1 MFDPELLILHTTLLQ
16 LRVRLTALHRGQAGY
31 STEAVIVTALL
42 AIAAITALGYVVKK
56 IISAA
61 KGVQTK

>member
-1 MFDPELLILHTTLLQ
+1 MFDREIIILKVLLRQ
-16 LRVRLTALHRGQAGY
+16 LRTHLATLEGEAGY

-42 AIAAITALGYVVKK
+42 AVAAITALGYIVNK

-61 KGVQTK
+61 KGVQTQ

>member
-1 MFDPELLILHTTLLQ
+1 MFDHEIVILKLLLRQ
-16 LRVRLTALHRGQAGY
+16 LRAHLATLDGEGGY

-42 AIAAITALGYVVKK
+42 AVAAITALGYIVNK

-61 KGVQTK
+61 KGVQTQ

>member
-1 MFDPELLILHTTLLQ
+1 VFDREIVILKLLWTQ
-16 LRVRLTALHRGQAGY
+16 LRAHRASLDGEGGY

-42 AIAAITALGYVVKK
+42 AVAAITALGYIVKK

-61 KGVQTK
+61 KGVQTQ

>member
-1 MFDPELLILHTTLLQ
+1 MFDREIVILRLLLRQ
-16 LRVRLTALHRGQAGY
+16 LRAHLATLEGEGGY

-42 AIAAITALGYVVKK
+42 AVAAITALGYIVNK

-61 KGVQTK
+61 KGVQTQ

>member
-1 MFDPELLILHTTLLQ
+1 MFDREIVILKLLLSQ
-16 LRVRLTALHRGQAGY
+16 LRAHLAASDDEGGH

-42 AIAAITALGYVVKK
+42 AVAAITALGYIVNK

-61 KGVQTK
+61 KGVQTQ